1 MSSVEENDN
10 INSAE
15 NNILINNKIKIDL
28 AKVQDELLITFK
40 KLKTE
45 MENHCQEEKQYKEEF
60 ENQILTKFN
69 NIEAIN
75 KAL

>member
-28 AKVQDELLITFK
+28 AKIHDELLITFK

-45 MENHCQEEKQYKEEF
+45 MENHYQEKKT
-60 ENQILTKFN
+60 I
-69 NIEAIN
+69 
-75 KAL
+75 

>member
-45 MENHCQEEKQYKEEF
+45 MENHYQEKKT
-60 ENQILTKFN
+60 I
-69 NIEAIN
+69 
-75 KAL
+75 